1 MKDIIVKKRQIFNRY
16 TSKSS
21 HICII
26 WSPVG
31 QFDKLYRKVVHLLTA
46 NVENSGLNACAVCIL
61 LHKWALI

>member
-1 MKDIIVKKRQIFNRY
+1 MKDIMVKKRQIFNRY

-21 HICII
+21 HIYII

-46 NVENSGLNACAVCIL
+46 NGG
-61 LHKWALI
+61 